1 MPGNCIFARRCG
13 EQPKARH
20 AARNE
25 GEPHLMSLENSRTM
39 QPNLFGKGEGCQD
52 GAKVTPAT
60 SGRDLSDGL
69 SSHRH
74 GGVSGVGMCEKE
86 LGVRGEIPA
95 SGRQRPT
102 AGTSGEYREA
112 DLACVEVGA

>member
-1 MPGNCIFARRCG
+1 MKP
-13 EQPKARH
+13 
-20 AARNE
+20 
-25 GEPHLMSLENSRTM
+25 SL
-39 QPNLFGKGEGCQD
+39 FKIGEGCQD
-52 GAKVTPAT
+52 WAKVNPAK
-60 SGRDLSDGL
+60 SGRDLNDGL

-74 GGVSGVGMCEKE
+74 GGVSGAGMCEKE

-112 DLACVEVGA
+112 DLACVEVGAVRSSEEAGNDRGAKGPHLVNANSEAKDW

>member
-1 MPGNCIFARRCG
+1 MKP
-13 EQPKARH
+13 
-20 AARNE
+20 
-25 GEPHLMSLENSRTM
+25 SL
-39 QPNLFGKGEGCQD
+39 FKIGEGCQD
-52 GAKVTPAT
+52 WAKVNPAK
-60 SGRDLSDGL
+60 SGRDLNDGL

-112 DLACVEVGA
+112 DLACVEVGAVRSSEEAGNDRGAKGPHLVNANSEAKDW

>member
-1 MPGNCIFARRCG
+1 MKPSPF
-13 EQPKARH
+13 
-20 AARNE
+20 
-25 GEPHLMSLENSRTM
+25 RT
-39 QPNLFGKGEGCQD
+39 GEGCQD
-52 GAKVTPAT
+52 WAKVNPAA
-60 SGRDLSDGL
+60 SGRDLNGGL

-95 SGRQRPT
+95 GGWQHPT

-112 DLACVEVGA
+112 DLACVEVGAVRSSEEAGNVRGAKGPHLVNANREAKDW